1 MAGGY
6 TPPVTRRASLVLLG
20 VLGVGVFLAGME
32 LMITAVALPSI
43 IVHFSEQIYGAPDW
57 RVLRAASWVVNGYL
71 LVYVVTMPLA
81 GRLADIV
88 GARRLVYCGLVL
100 FAVGSALAGAAQT
113 LEQLVAARLLQ
124 AAGGGTLVP
133 VATAAASHLF
143 EGHAR
148 PRALGVVGALTFLGM
163 AAGPFAGA
171 AILERIHPEVLLA
184 ALDPGADPSVAP
196 AAAFLAPA
204 WRWVFYVNV
213 PVGIAALALAWAV
226 SAGWETP
233 RRAARVDLAGG
244 ALVGLGL
251 GALLVGLTLT
261 GSSPGPGDGGP
272 DPAAVA
278 RGALLVGGVATV
290 LAVAS
295 GLRRRDPFLDPRL
308 FRRPAFAGAA
318 LVSLITG
325 YGLATAIVGGA
336 VFVDRV
342 LYGGPGDQQV
352 ALGTLAGA
360 TAAGALAAGFVARH
374 ASLRLVTLVGLAL
387 SVAALARMGTWPGRE
402 VDLAELALVLGAF
415 GAGFGLT
422 VTPRSTAAVEAAGRA
437 AFGAASATVT
447 VARMIGMA
455 VGLAILTSYGSSTI
469 DRLAADVYATPDA
482 YRRYIP
488 EDLRDRSLDDGLV
501 VDALETWAS
510 DEAARILEGIFLAAA
525 GVTLLA
531 VPPALVL
538 GGRPRILTGE
548 GVATAT
554 APGAEGGEGDGEAG
568 TEPTLAL

>member
-1 MAGGY
+1 MS
-6 TPPVTRRASLVLLG
+6 RRASLVLLG
-20 VLGVGVFLAGME
+20 VLGAGVFLAGME

-43 IVHFSEQIYGAPDW
+43 IVHFSERIYGAPDW

-88 GARRLVYCGLVL
+88 GARRLVYGGLVL
-100 FAVGSALAGAAQT
+100 FALGSALAGAAQT

-184 ALDPGADPSVAP
+184 ALDPGANPSGSP

-213 PVGIAALALAWAV
+213 PVGIAALALAWAA

-233 RRAARVDLAGG
+233 RRAGRLDLAGG
-244 ALVGLGL
+244 SLVGLGL
-251 GALLVGLTLT
+251 GGFLVGLTLM
-261 GSSPGPGDGGP
+261 GSSPAPAEAGP
-272 DPAAVA
+272 DPTAIA

-295 GLRRRDPFLDPRL
+295 GLRRRDPFVDPQL

-342 LYGGPGDQQV
+342 LYGGPADQQV
-352 ALGTLAGA
+352 ALGALAGA
-360 TAAGALAAGFVARH
+360 TAAGALAAGFIARH
-374 ASLRLVTLVGLAL
+374 ASLRLVTLVGLAV
-387 SVAALARMGTWPGRE
+387 SIAALGRMGTWPGRD
-402 VDLAELALVLGAF
+402 VDLIELALVLGAF

-469 DRLAADVYATPDA
+469 DRLAADIYATPDA

-510 DEAARILEGIFLAAA
+510 GEAARILEGIFLAAA

-538 GGRPRILTGE
+538 GSRPRILTGE
-548 GVATAT
+548 AVATAA
-554 APGAEGGEGDGEAG
+554 APGSEGGEGDGEAG